1 MSSTPDAGRRPRLNV
16 AYGSWDVIWSH
27 VHRVLV
33 INLGLAAANLP
44 LFVALQATHQPWRHP
59 WVFLLLA
66 MGIGPSLAAAFA
78 YLGRAAED
86 DRAPVA
92 DYFRAY
98 RRLFPRAMAM
108 WAPFTLLAGTAAA
121 DAVLLRNTALGLA
134 LVPALAVLALV
145 AGSAGVV
152 AMAHLAGDG
161 TVRPGRRTA
170 LVALYA
176 LTRRRSLALMNLG
189 LLALAVVLVNRSPL
203 MGLAVL
209 PGCVLF
215 VLWRNTGAML
225 AAVFPAS
232 HGAPE
237 RA

>member
-1 MSSTPDAGRRPRLNV
+1 MSSMPNAGRRPRLNV

-33 INLGLAAANLP
+33 VNLGLAVANLP
-44 LFVALQATHQPWRHP
+44 LLAALQATHQPWRHP
-59 WVFLLLA
+59 LVFLLLS
-66 MGIGPSLAAAFA
+66 MSIGPSLAAAFA
-78 YLGRAAED
+78 YLGREAED

-121 DAVLLRNTALGLA
+121 DAVLLRDTTAGLA
-134 LVPALAVLALV
+134 FVPALAVLALV
-145 AGSAGVV
+145 AGNAGIV
-152 AMAHLAGDG
+152 AMAHLAGDDS
-161 TVRPGRRTA
+161 VRAGRRA
-170 LVALYA
+170 AVAALYA
-176 LTRRRSLALMNLG
+176 LTRRWALAAMNLG
-189 LLALAVVLVNRSPL
+189 LLALAAVLINQGPL

-215 VLWRNTGAML
+215 VLWRNTAAML
-225 AAVFPAS
+225 AAVRPPL
-232 HGAPE
+232 GDVPE
-237 RA
+237 